1 MTKSEFWKNAVP
13 KNVKGQ
19 VVTAA
24 VFAYISAA
32 MTLVLGFLTG
42 NFLVLIDVLLVL
54 GFLTGNFLVLIDVLL
69 VLGLGLGVHLAKSR
83 VCAIILAAYFVLNK
97 VLQWLGGE
105 FSGLYM
111 AVIFIIGFVMG
122 VVGTFAFQKQWKEY
136 QAGYNAYLQNGG
148 DPNAYAYGQQP
159 GQPPYGQVPYG
170 QQPQAPYGQPANP
183 QQPYNTQPNQRP
195 Q

>member
-32 MTLVLGFLTG
+32 MT
-42 NFLVLIDVLLVL
+42 LVL

-105 FSGLYM
+105 FSGLYIVYGCDFHHRLCNGRRGHLCLPE
-111 AVIFIIGFVMG
+111 AVEGISGR
-122 VVGTFAFQKQWKEY
+122 
-136 QAGYNAYLQNGG
+136 LQCL
-148 DPNAYAYGQQP
+148 
-159 GQPPYGQVPYG
+159 
-170 QQPQAPYGQPANP
+170 PAK
-183 QQPYNTQPNQRP
+183 RR
-195 Q
+195 

>member
-54 GFLTGNFLVLIDVLL
+54 G
-69 VLGLGLGVHLAKSR
+69 LGLGVHLAEPGLCHYPGGLFR
-83 VCAIILAAYFVLNK
+83 AEQGAA
-97 VLQWLGGE
+97 
-105 FSGLYM
+105 M
-111 AVIFIIGFVMG
+111 AG
-122 VVGTFAFQKQWKEY
+122 
-136 QAGYNAYLQNGG
+136 
-148 DPNAYAYGQQP
+148 
-159 GQPPYGQVPYG
+159 
-170 QQPQAPYGQPANP
+170 
-183 QQPYNTQPNQRP
+183 R
-195 Q
+195 

>member
-32 MTLVLGFLTG
+32 MTIILGVLSG
-42 NFLVLIDVLLVL
+42 NFLVI
-54 GFLTGNFLVLIDVLL
+54 IDVLL

-83 VCAIILAAYFVLNK
+83 ACAIILAAYFLLNK
-97 VLQWLGGE
+97 ILQWVGGE

-122 VVGTFAFQKQWKEY
+122 IVGTFAFQKQWKEY
-136 QAGYNAYLQNGG
+136 QAGYNAYLQSGG
-148 DPNAYAYGQQP
+148 DPNAYVYGQQP
-159 GQPPYGQVPYG
+159 GQAPYAQG
-170 QQPQAPYGQPANP
+170 QAPYGQPVNP
-183 QQPYNTQPNQRP
+183 QQPYNTQPNNDPNQRP

>member
-32 MTLVLGFLTG
+32 MT
-42 NFLVLIDVLLVL
+42 LVL

-136 QAGYNAYLQNGG
+136 QAGCPYWCEGAKGQKMGSARLVYAKGNGLSKG
-148 DPNAYAYGQQP
+148 KSKVYIEP
-159 GQPPYGQVPYG
+159 
-170 QQPQAPYGQPANP
+170 
-183 QQPYNTQPNQRP
+183 
-195 Q
+195 

>member
-32 MTLVLGFLTG
+32 MT
-42 NFLVLIDVLLVL
+42 LVL

-183 QQPYNTQPNQRP
+183 QQPYNTQATNDPNQRP